1 MKQKGSRMNV
11 FISYNRQS
19 QAITTTLANDIE
31 EIGHEAWYDQE
42 LSGGQSW
49 WDQILSQI
57 RVCDIFVFVLET
69 EALNSIA
76 CKREYN
82 YADALGKPIL
92 PVLVSNGISTNLL
105 PTALSKI
112 QFVDYRNQDRS
123 SALRLA
129 RSFNNIKTSNQ
140 LPNPLPPAPEAP
152 ISYLGGLTELVESN
166 SALSF
171 EQQSSL
177 VVDLR
182 RSLRDSETAAD
193 TQTLLKKLRKR
204 RDLYATIAEDID
216 ELIGIAR
223 KLSSNIP
230 TEQSNTTAESSQPSK
245 INTLLNT
252 NQPIVQLKRRKG
264 AFIGAIVGSIIGFIH
279 SINGHYADSIVF
291 PNVLILG
298 SAAAITVAI
307 SGAPDKRK
315 IFKTLITFI
324 FSFYIFWVLIWGDS
338 LRNYYYSDVSS
349 HYGYVERNIY
359 SVVFCAVLS
368 SVNVKLID
376 YLIHLVKKLL
386 LPRTPDKKPS

>member
-1 MKQKGSRMNV
+1 MNI

-19 QAITTTLANDIE
+19 QPITTTLANDIE
-31 EIGHEAWYDQE
+31 EMGHETWYDQE

-57 RVCDIFVFVLET
+57 RDCDVFVFVLE
-69 EALNSIA
+69 EAALNSIA
-76 CKREYN
+76 CKREYI

-92 PVLVSNGISTNLL
+92 PVLVSDGISTNLL

-112 QFVDYRNQDRS
+112 QFIDYRNQDRS

-129 RSFNNIKTSNQ
+129 RSFNNIKIFNP

-171 EQQSSL
+171 EQQSTL

-230 TEQSNTTAESSQPSK
+230 TEQSNTTAESFQPSK

-252 NQPIVQLKRRKG
+252 NQPIVQLKRWKR
-264 AFIGAIVGSIIGFIH
+264 AFIGAIVGSITGFIH
-279 SINGHYADSIVF
+279 TLNGHYFDSIVF

-298 SAAAITVAI
+298 SAAAITLAI
-307 SGAPDKRK
+307 SEAPDKRK

-324 FSFYIFWVLIWGDS
+324 FSFYIFWFLIWGDS
-338 LRNYYYSDVSS
+338 LRNYYYSDASS
-349 HYGYVERNIY
+349 SYGYGERNFY